1 MQKVLL
7 GRLASF
13 FTNSLSSKAYQIT
26 HLDMVDRVLSL
37 PVIFTLIV
45 ITQGCFGGNGVG
57 QTPKRI
63 ENLFKNK
70 YARFVFIFLISY
82 TATSDIETAII
93 TTIIF
98 FLILHL
104 SRTKEEK
111 KEFGSYF

>member
-1 MQKVLL
+1 MFKSINLI
-7 GRLASF
+7 S
-13 FTNSLSSKAYQIT
+13 NPLSSSFYQIS
-26 HLDMVDRVLSL
+26 HLDMVDKVLSL

-70 YARFVFIFLISY
+70 FARFVFIFLIAY
-82 TATSDIETAII
+82 TATSDIETALV
-93 TTIIF
+93 TTFVF